1 MVAMRIKPQSALWE
15 YHQPGLGGIHWHFSF
30 NSIFSIR
37 GILEEYASLLCANA
51 SCEPPTF
58 LQLSGL
64 RVEYDIW
71 ADSTLPRVT
80 SLLKHCPADPSLW
93 CELDPETLYPVALPS
108 FLANGGSRTLNF
120 PAWIESREV
129 GENDFQAL
137 VDFVVEHSP
146 IANEQEGRITI
157 RYHP

>member
-1 MVAMRIKPQSALWE
+1 MTTLPKNQLV
-15 YHQPGLGGIHWHFSF
+15 
-30 NSIFSIR
+30 FSIR
-37 GILEEYASLLCANA
+37 GILEEYAAQLDASCP

-71 ADSTLPRVT
+71 ADTTLPRVT
-80 SLLKHCPADPSLW
+80 SLLSHCPSDPSLW
-93 CELDPETLYPVALPS
+93 CALEPDTLYPVALPS
-108 FLANGGSRTLNF
+108 FLAKGGSRTLNF
-120 PAWIESREV
+120 PAWIEGREE

-137 VDFVVEHSP
+137 VDFVVAHSP
-146 IANEQEGRITI
+146 ITTEQEGRITL